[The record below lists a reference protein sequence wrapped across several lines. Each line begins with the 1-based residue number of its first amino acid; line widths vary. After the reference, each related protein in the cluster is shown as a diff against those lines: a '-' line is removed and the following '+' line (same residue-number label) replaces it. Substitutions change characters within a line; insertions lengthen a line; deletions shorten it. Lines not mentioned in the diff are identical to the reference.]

1 MGNYQIVYN
10 SIMLAMD
17 KREVEDAFARL
28 FKLSP
33 EKAAAILA
41 KPQTVLRR
49 DLDGETA
56 EVYREKLMAIGLDV
70 DVRDMSMKSSGCN
83 NRYAFTCL
91 WYGYAEACAGARS
104 VIRRR

>member
-70 DVRDMSMKSSGCN
+70 DVRDMSMKSPAATIAMPSLASGMDMQKPVLEL
-83 NRYAFTCL
+83 AP
-91 WYGYAEACAGARS
+91 
-104 VIRRR
+104 